1 MSMKRIRRLSVLLVI
16 LLLSGCGLS
25 DTPVPPGG
33 GKVSS
38 DTNLGYYALGL
49 RVENGDLKESGAVF
63 EDGPVAFQ
71 DPVIEEM
78 LRTILGK
85 PDGEVLRSELQSIHA
100 IYWRS
105 GNRYWSDLQSP
116 EGKVPRDGS
125 EWIVS
130 GQPQT
135 LADLAYCDNLQWL
148 EIGAVE
154 LPSLEPLCSLTQLS
168 HITFGNTTV
177 SAERWEELVR
187 LPALTGLELDFR
199 DVSSDHTG
207 ATTGADSSGDGSC
220 LLPIAQKLTY
230 LCINHRFSW
239 DTDVLA
245 QFTNLECLYID
256 TPKDL
261 SFLESMPKLWDLTIS
276 NHEGADWSIL
286 GQMPSLRCLEL
297 FKCKDI
303 TLEELA
309 AIEDLEQLLLVMC
322 EPTYQRQEQRCSLP
336 FPLGWSS
343 QDPSACPIPLAHPIM
358 QPC

>member
-1 MSMKRIRRLSVLLVI
+1 MVMNWIRRLSLLMAVLL
-16 LLLSGCGLS
+16 LAGCAPAS
-25 DTPVPPGG
+25 ERTVT
-33 GKVSS
+33 S
-38 DTNLGYYALGL
+38 DTNMGYYTLGL

-63 EDGPVAFQ
+63 EDGPVEFQ

-105 GNRYWSDLQSP
+105 GNRYWSNLQSP
-116 EGKVPRDGS
+116 DGKVPKYGS

-148 EIGAVE
+148 EIGAIE
-154 LPSLEPLCSLTQLS
+154 LPSLEPLHSLMQLANIS
-168 HITFGNTTV
+168 LSNTTV
-177 SAERWEELVR
+177 ATERWEELVR
-187 LPALTGLELDFR
+187 LPTLTGLELDFR
-199 DVSSDHTG
+199 DVAADHTG
-207 ATTGADSSGDGSC
+207 GTTGADSSGDGSC

-230 LCINHRFSW
+230 LWIDHRFSW

-276 NHEGADWSIL
+276 YYDGADWSIL
-286 GQMPSLRCLEL
+286 GQMPSLRYLEL

-309 AIEDLEQLLLVMC
+309 AIEDLEQLVLVMC
-322 EPTYQRQEQRCSLP
+322 EPAYLRQDLIEAIPSLKA
-336 FPLGWSS
+336 LK
-343 QDPSACPIPLAHPIM
+343 LY
-358 QPC
+358 

>member
-85 PDGEVLRSELQSIHA
+85 SDGEVLRSELQSIHA

-148 EIGAVE
+148 EIGAIE
-154 LPSLEPLCSLTQLS
+154 LPSLEPLYSLTQLAYIS
-168 HITFGNTTV
+168 LSNTTV
-177 SAERWEELVR
+177 ATERWEELVR

-261 SFLESMPKLWDLTIS
+261 SFLESMPMLWDLTIS
-276 NHEGADWSIL
+276 YHDGADWSIL

-322 EPTYQRQEQRCSLP
+322 EPTYQRQELIEAIPSLKA
-336 FPLGWSS
+336 LK
-343 QDPSACPIPLAHPIM
+343 LY
-358 QPC
+358 

>member
-1 MSMKRIRRLSVLLVI
+1 MSIKRIRGLSVLLVI
-16 LLLSGCGLS
+16 LLLTGCGLS

-38 DTNLGYYALGL
+38 DTNLGYYTLGL

-63 EDGPVAFQ
+63 EDGPVEFQ

-105 GNRYWSDLQSP
+105 SNRYWSNLQSP
-116 EGKVPRDGS
+116 DGKVPRDGS

-148 EIGAVE
+148 EIGAIE
-154 LPSLEPLCSLTQLS
+154 LSSLEPLCSLTQLS

-199 DVSSDHTG
+199 NIAADHTG
-207 ATTGADSSGDGSC
+207 GTTGADSSGDGSC
-220 LLPIAQKLTY
+220 LLPIAQRLTY
-230 LCINHRFSW
+230 LWIDHRFSW

-322 EPTYQRQEQRCSLP
+322 EPTYQRQELIEAIPSLKA
-336 FPLGWSS
+336 LK
-343 QDPSACPIPLAHPIM
+343 LY
-358 QPC
+358 

>member
-16 LLLSGCGLS
+16 LLLTGCGLS
-25 DTPVPPGG
+25 DMPAPPGG

-38 DTNLGYYALGL
+38 DTNLGYYTLGL

-105 GNRYWSDLQSP
+105 GNRYWSNLQSP
-116 EGKVPRDGS
+116 DGKVPKDGS

-148 EIGAVE
+148 EIGAIE
-154 LPSLEPLCSLTQLS
+154 LPPLEPLCSLTQLS

-207 ATTGADSSGDGSC
+207 GTTGADSSGDGSC

-230 LCINHRFSW
+230 LWIDHRFSW

-322 EPTYQRQEQRCSLP
+322 EPTYQKQELIEAIPSLKA
-336 FPLGWSS
+336 LK
-343 QDPSACPIPLAHPIM
+343 LY
-358 QPC
+358 

>member
-1 MSMKRIRRLSVLLVI
+1 MSIKRIRRLSVLLVI
-16 LLLSGCGLS
+16 LLLTGCGLS
-25 DTPVPPGG
+25 DTPVPPGNSQIST
-33 GKVSS
+33 KPEASHYM
-38 DTNLGYYALGL
+38 TGL
-49 RVENGDLKESGAVF
+49 RVNYGELKESGAVF
-63 EDGPVAFQ
+63 TDEAVEFQ

-85 PDGEVLRSELQSIHA
+85 PDGAVLRSDLQSIHA

-105 GNRYWSDLQSP
+105 GNRYWSNLQSDD
-116 EGKVPRDGS
+116 GKLPKDGS
-125 EWIVS
+125 EWYS
-130 GQPQT
+130 TGQPQT
-135 LADLAYCDNLQWL
+135 LADLSYCDNLQWL
-148 EIGAVE
+148 EIGAIE
-154 LPSLEPLCSLTQLS
+154 LPSLEPLYSLTQLAHVS
-168 HITFGNTTV
+168 FNSTIV

-207 ATTGADSSGDGSC
+207 GTTGADSSGDGSC

-230 LCINHRFSW
+230 LWIDHRFSW

-261 SFLESMPKLWDLTIS
+261 SFLESMPMLWDLTIN

-286 GQMPSLRCLEL
+286 SQMPSLRCLEL
-297 FKCKDI
+297 IKCKDI

-322 EPTYQRQEQRCSLP
+322 EPTYQRQELIEAIPSLKA
-336 FPLGWSS
+336 LKSY
-343 QDPSACPIPLAHPIM
+343 
-358 QPC
+358 

>member
-16 LLLSGCGLS
+16 LLLTGCGLS
-25 DTPVPPGG
+25 DTPVLPG
-33 GKVSS
+33 SS
-38 DTNLGYYALGL
+38 QISTKPEANHYMTGL
-49 RVENGDLKESGAVF
+49 RVDYGELKESGAVF
-63 EDGPVAFQ
+63 TDGAVEFQ
-71 DPVIEEM
+71 DPIIEEM

-105 GNRYWSDLQSP
+105 GNRYWSNLQSP
-116 EGKVPRDGS
+116 DGKVPKDGS

-148 EIGAVE
+148 KIGAIE
-154 LPSLEPLCSLTQLS
+154 LPSLEPLHSLTQLANIS
-168 HITFGNTTV
+168 LSNTTV
-177 SAERWEELVR
+177 ATERWEELVR

-199 DVSSDHTG
+199 NIAADHTG
-207 ATTGADSSGDGSC
+207 GTTGADSSGDGSC

-230 LCINHRFSW
+230 LWIDHRFSW
-239 DTDVLA
+239 DKDVLA

-276 NHEGADWSIL
+276 CHDGADWSIL

-297 FKCKDI
+297 IKCKDI

-322 EPTYQRQEQRCSLP
+322 EPTYQRLELIEAIPSLKA
-336 FPLGWSS
+336 LE
-343 QDPSACPIPLAHPIM
+343 LY
-358 QPC
+358 

>member
-16 LLLSGCGLS
+16 LLLTGCGLS
-25 DTPVPPGG
+25 DTPVPPSGE
-33 GKVSS
+33 KVSS

-85 PDGEVLRSELQSIHA
+85 SDGEVLRSELQSIHA

-125 EWIVS
+125 EWIVN

-148 EIGAVE
+148 EIGAIE
-154 LPSLEPLCSLTQLS
+154 LPPLEPLCSLTQLS

-207 ATTGADSSGDGSC
+207 GTTVADSSGDGSC

-261 SFLESMPKLWDLTIS
+261 SFLESMPMLWDLTIS

-297 FKCKDI
+297 IKCKDI

-322 EPTYQRQEQRCSLP
+322 EPTYQRQELIEAIPSLKA
-336 FPLGWSS
+336 LK
-343 QDPSACPIPLAHPIM
+343 LY
-358 QPC
+358 